1 MCVCVCGCERERE
14 REREREIMLEST
26 ELYFNVVAK
35 KRKRE
40 TSTT

>member
-1 MCVCVCGCERERE
+1 MGIERGVSVCVCVRERE
-14 REREREIMLEST
+14 RELMLEST